1 MKSKS
6 LILMVLSLGFGLI
19 AAIGISQVMGRNSN
33 PQPIKTPT
41 QTVLVAAEDLEYKTI
56 LTEEMVREE
65 EWPLDIVPPNAVTSL
80 EQIKDMA
87 TRTYIPKQM
96 PLSLSN
102 IVHKKQLNDINV
114 PRDHQVISVKVSA
127 EDNMHGLLQAGDRV
141 NIIGY
146 VKGKTARTFLRGLRV
161 HNVNAQMTA
170 TTGGREEKSSKSDAI
185 VGIIVNDRQ
194 AELITF
200 VQREGGLKLTMVA
213 DIIDDEEFGG
223 HIDEEGAVALGLPG
237 LDDGNHPEPVTP
249 PQIAIQPPV
258 QQPPSQKPTMKVWTP
273 LGVEVFTFK
282 EGIVDRPHPFP
293 GNGPMGAPP
302 QTRDINSPARQGRQ
316 EDFSGFDEVSRGL
329 EEDQY
334 LPD

>member
-65 EWPLDIVPPNAVTSL
+65 EWPLDIVPPDAVTSL
-80 EQIKDMA
+80 EQITDMA

-185 VGIIVNDRQ
+185 VGIIANDRQ

-200 VQREGGLKLTMVA
+200 VLREGGLKLTMVA
-213 DIIDDEEFGG
+213 DIIDDEELGG

-237 LDDGNHPEPVTP
+237 VDDGSQAEPESLSPIAFQSPP
-249 PQIAIQPPV
+249 PQPT
-258 QQPPSQKPTMKVWTP
+258 SQKPTMKVWTP
-273 LGVEVFTFK
+273 LGVEVFTFRD
-282 EGIVDRPHPFP
+282 GIVDRPRPFP
-293 GNGPMGAPP
+293 GNSPTSANPP
-302 QTRDINSPARQGRQ
+302 PTEFNGNVRPERQ
-316 EDFSGFDEVSRGL
+316 EDISGFDEVSRGL
-329 EEDQY
+329 DEDQY